1 LKIANAGLKKSMEQF
16 QFVPSKIQGGGNE
29 PMTLQEAMDT
39 FKGKKEYSFDTYV
52 LKGEKSFKQRPLQV
66 PYSGKSGAP
75 YYLYNPEKMKTSL
88 EGEGLIKQL
97 EQWASYGS
105 IEQSAADA
113 IKTVVENPKWLD
125 LRDRYFVL
133 LGATSAMGPLEILL
147 KHGANIIAVDL
158 DRSFIWDK
166 LIKKARDS
174 CGTLYMPVKRGAL
187 GSMQAKEGT
196 DSFYTELAKV
206 SGCDLLCAT
215 PLIRNWIVDVHSK
228 FLMKKEK
235 LVIGNYTYLDGAL
248 HVQLSVACNAIIKG
262 VAEELKNADQLA
274 IAFLCTPTDVH
285 VIPQEASQ
293 AAAENLSNA
302 PIWQKIAAMLGIF
315 GLRKNKLQPVE
326 NVDRPGK
333 HVYLVDGTVSA
344 QGPNYSLAK
353 RLQHWMAVTM
363 RENGHTVASNVAP
376 STATLSVIHAWTFKA
391 AYGGMHHFKPMEVM
405 YQGTSN
411 AVMGALL
418 IHDIQNKESHANP
431 TTQLQN
437 PMELFKYG
445 SFHGGIWRTGYALDS
460 TSVVCVLAYLTTNHW
475 FSVSAGMGAFMSFM
489 YYVVTGEL
497 GGVDP
502 ASALTNHFS

>member
-1 LKIANAGLKKSMEQF
+1 MKIANAGLDKSMEKF

-29 PMTLQEAMDT
+29 PMTLQEAMDK
-39 FKGKKEYSFDTYV
+39 FQGKEEYSFDTYV
-52 LKGEKSFKQRPLQV
+52 LKGEKSFKQRSLQV
-66 PYSGKSGAP
+66 PYCGKSGAP
-75 YYLYNPEKMKTSL
+75 YYLFDPEKNKTSL
-88 EGEGLIKQL
+88 EGEGLKQQL
-97 EQWASYGS
+97 QQWASYGT

-113 IKTVVENPKWLD
+113 IKKVVDNREWLD
-125 LRDRYFVL
+125 LRNKYFVL

-158 DRSFIWDK
+158 DRDVIWKK
-166 LIKKARDS
+166 LIKKARNS
-174 CGTLYMPVKRGAL
+174 CGTLYIPVKRGAKE
-187 GSMQAKEGT
+187 SMQAKEKT
-196 DSFYTELAKV
+196 DAFYDELSKV

-215 PLIRNWIVDVHSK
+215 PLIRNWIVDVHK
-228 FLMKKEK
+228 NYLNGNEK

-262 VAEELKNADQLA
+262 VASQLRSPNQLA

-293 AAAENLSNA
+293 ASAENLSNA
-302 PIWQKIAAMLGIF
+302 PIWQKIASMLGIF

-326 NVDRPGK
+326 NMDYTGK
-333 HVYLVDGTVSA
+333 HIYLVDGTVSA

-353 RLQHWMAVTM
+353 RLQHWMAITM

-418 IHDIQNKESHANP
+418 IHDIQNENSHANP
-431 TTQLQN
+431 RTKLQN
-437 PMELFKYG
+437 PMELFRYG

-460 TSVVCVLAYLTTNHW
+460 TSVVCVLAYLSTNHW
-475 FSVSAGMGAFMSFM
+475 FSVSAGMGLFTSFM
-489 YYVVTGEL
+489 YYVVTGEI

-502 ASALTNHFS
+502 ASTITNHFM